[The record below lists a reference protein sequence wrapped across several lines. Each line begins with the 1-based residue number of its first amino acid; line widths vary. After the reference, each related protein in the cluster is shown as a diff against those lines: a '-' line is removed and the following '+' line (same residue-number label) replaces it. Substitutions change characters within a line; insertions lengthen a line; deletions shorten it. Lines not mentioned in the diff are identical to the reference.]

1 MRRRRTTS
9 PILRWAVTAA
19 GLLLIVYL
27 AVLALRPAVVDA
39 LPSWLG
45 WFGRP
50 GSMPT
55 LGIVVTVLVAV
66 CVLTFRS
73 DGGHRLV
80 GVSFTVIAVLITMSA
95 ILGLSSYWGCHDA
108 NHPAFFTPLMATAQL
123 VKGGIG
129 DYSLGGRTCPSPTPV
144 GLELARIAALSA
156 IFTGLGGVVVGVFRS
171 QVDRF
176 RANLA
181 DSVTAIVGVDDDTLS
196 IISGV
201 ARTLDRRSTLVVI
214 TSASDDR
221 VNRARRQ
228 GARVVLVDF
237 NAPSTLVSLRLWR
250 HLGRLYLMA
259 PDPAINLLWLDLISR
274 RLAEVGDKQR
284 LPLIVRIDDPWLAEA
299 WRAQQFGGSDTRW
312 AADVVG
318 KYEVTAGRLL
328 DGIIATGKTKRVFV
342 CGTSQLTLALCADLT
357 RRALERDFYT
367 PPGAV
372 PLPALTLVERD
383 AEEYLRDHE
392 FYREQAGFMSDGPAI
407 DAVPEAPTVPTLL
420 RLIGDAGP
428 ASSAVILVDT
438 HGGTTGTRLAARF
451 PEMPVYTSD
460 LNTNIA
466 DDSIQVVGLL
476 QSYSLVLDTR
486 EGQVQDA
493 WERAARLIHER
504 YVATIDP
511 TWTRGPAAVP
521 WAELDEFYRGS
532 NRRQVRNALWM
543 VEQIAG
549 HTWNTWGSPP
559 AQLSGSDMAE
569 SPPLEQLALMG
580 FDHHSAISMAR
591 AEHEDWC
598 RYYKRNGWKY
608 GETRDDSRKIHDKLV
623 DWSVVESKPELINA
637 AVRSLAATLWSLRQL
652 GFRSRPLWQPFN
664 RIGTVAAEQRNSPWT
679 WNSDSGHTMRADA
692 GDWAVQ
698 QDGKIWSV
706 RDDIFRDTY
715 EEAGDG
721 QWRRKGLVQARPAQP
736 GEIVTTLEGP
746 TAAAKGDW
754 VVRGSNGEQWP
765 VPGDEFARRYAEFHA
780 PAEAH
785 AADGGEGSHAVA
797 SNSADEC
804 PS

>member
-1 MRRRRTTS
+1 MRRTKTS
-9 PILRWAVTAA
+9 SPVARWIVSAI
-19 GLLLIVYL
+19 GLVLLGYL
-27 AVLALRPAVVDA
+27 AAVALQPRILDA
-39 LPSWLG
+39 LPAWLN

-55 LGIVVTVLVAV
+55 LGIVVGVLIAV

-73 DGGHRLV
+73 NSSHRLV
-80 GVSFTVIAVLITMSA
+80 GVSFTVIAVLVSMSA
-95 ILGLSSYWGCHDA
+95 VLGLSSYWGCHDA

-129 DYSLGGRTCPSPTPV
+129 DYSLSGRTCPNPTPV

-171 QVDRF
+171 QSDRL

-181 DSVTAIVGVDDDTLS
+181 DSVTAIVGMDEDTQS
-196 IISGV
+196 VISGV

-214 TSASDDR
+214 TSAGDDR

-237 NAPSTLVSLRLWR
+237 NAPATLVSLRLWR
-250 HLGRLYLMA
+250 HLSRLYLMA

-274 RLAEVGDKQR
+274 RLAEVDNKRR

-357 RRALERDFYT
+357 RRALELDFYT

-383 AEEYLRDHE
+383 SDEYLRDHE
-392 FYREQAGFMSDGPAI
+392 FYRQQSGFISVGPAI
-407 DAVPEAPTVPTLL
+407 DAVQDAPTIPTML
-420 RLIGDAGP
+420 RLIGEVDP
-428 ASSAVILVDT
+428 ATTAVILVDSHT
-438 HGGTTGTRLAARF
+438 STTGTRLAARF
-451 PEMPVYTSD
+451 PDMPIYASD
-460 LNTNIA
+460 LNTSIA

-486 EGQVQDA
+486 EGQIQDA

-511 TWTRGPAAVP
+511 TWTRGPASVP
-521 WAELDEFYRGS
+521 WTELNEFYRGS

-559 AQLSGSDMAE
+559 AQLSGRDMAE

-580 FDHHSAISMAR
+580 FDQYSALAMAK

-598 RYYKRNGWKY
+598 RYYRRNGWKY
-608 GETRDDSRKIHDKLV
+608 GSPRDDSRKIHDKLV
-623 DWSVVESKPELINA
+623 DWSVVESSPDLLNA

-652 GFRSRPLWQPFN
+652 GYRSRPLWQSFT
-664 RIGTVAAEQRNSPWT
+664 RVGTVSAEQRNNPWT
-679 WNSDSGHTMRADA
+679 WTSDSGHTMRADA

-698 QDGKIWSV
+698 VDGKIWSV
-706 RDDIFRDTY
+706 RDDIFRATY

-721 QWRRKGLVQARPAQP
+721 QWRRKGRVQARPAQA
-736 GEIVTTLEGP
+736 GETVNTLEGP
-746 TAAAKGDW
+746 TTAADGDW
-754 VVRGSNGEQWP
+754 VVRGTDGEQWP
-765 VPGDEFARRYAEFHA
+765 VPGDEFARRYAEFH
-780 PAEAH
+780 
-785 AADGGEGSHAVA
+785 
-797 SNSADEC
+797 
-804 PS
+804 PSPDVNVPDTA

>member
-1 MRRRRTTS
+1 MARTRTPS
-9 PILRWAVTAA
+9 PVVRWIVNAV

-27 AVLALRPAVVDA
+27 AAIALKPSILGA
-39 LPSWLG
+39 LPTWLA

-55 LGIVVTVLVAV
+55 IAIVVAVLVAV

-73 DGGHRLV
+73 KASQQLV
-80 GVSFTVIAVLITMSA
+80 GVSFTVIALLISVSA
-95 ILGLSSYWGCHDA
+95 ILGLSAYWGCHDA

-129 DYSLGGRTCPSPTPV
+129 DYSLSGRTCPSATPV
-144 GLELARIAALSA
+144 GLEVARIAALSA

-176 RANLA
+176 RANVA
-181 DSVTAIVGVDDDTLS
+181 DSVTAFVGVDDDTQSL
-196 IISGV
+196 ISGV

-214 TSASDDR
+214 TSAGDDR
-221 VNRARRQ
+221 VQRARRQ
-228 GARVVLVDF
+228 GARVVQVDF
-237 NAPSTLVSLRLWR
+237 NTPSTLVSLRLWR

-274 RLAEVGDKQR
+274 RLSEVDHKQR

-328 DGIIATGKTKRVFV
+328 DGINATGRTKRVFV
-342 CGTSQLTLALCADLT
+342 CGTSQLTLALCANLT

-392 FYREQAGFMSDGPAI
+392 FYRQQAGFMSDGPMI
-407 DAVPEAPTVPTLL
+407 DAVPEAPTIPTLL
-420 RLIGDAGP
+420 RLIGDADP
-428 ASSAVILVDT
+428 ATSAVILVDA
-438 HGGTTGTRLAARF
+438 HSATTGTRLAARF
-451 PEMPVYTSD
+451 PEMPVYASD
-460 LNTNIA
+460 LNTSIA
-466 DDSIQVVGLL
+466 DDSIQVVGML

-511 TWTRGPAAVP
+511 AAPRSPAAMP
-521 WAELDEFYRGS
+521 WAELNEFYRGS

-559 AQLSGSDMAE
+559 AQLSGRDMAD
-569 SPPLEQLALMG
+569 SPALEQLALMG
-580 FDHHSAISMAR
+580 FDQYSAMSMAQ

-598 RYYKRNGWKY
+598 RYYRRNGWKY
-608 GETRDDSRKIHDKLV
+608 GPNRDDSRKIHDKLV
-623 DWSVVESKPELINA
+623 DWSVVESKPDLLNA
-637 AVRSLAATLWSLRQL
+637 AVRSLAGTLWSLRRL
-652 GFRSRPLWQPFN
+652 GFRSRPIWQSFT
-664 RIGTVAAEQRNSPWT
+664 RVGTVTAEQRSTPWT
-679 WNSDSGHTMRADA
+679 WKSDSGHTMRADA

-698 QDGKIWSV
+698 ADGKTWSV
-706 RDDIFRDTY
+706 RDDIFRATY
-715 EEAGDG
+715 EATGDG
-721 QWRRKGLVQARPAQP
+721 QWRRKGRVQARPANP
-736 GEIVTTLEGP
+736 GETVNTLEGAA
-746 TAAAKGDW
+746 TAADGDW

-765 VPGDEFARRYAEFHA
+765 VPGDEFARRYAEFRS
-780 PAEAH
+780 PEEAH
-785 AADGGEGSHAVA
+785 VHDVGDG
-797 SNSADEC
+797 
-804 PS
+804 

>member
-1 MRRRRTTS
+1 MRRTRTTS
-9 PILRWAVTAA
+9 PVTRRVVSAV
-19 GLLLIVYL
+19 GLLLIGYL
-27 AVLALRPAVVDA
+27 AVVAAQPAIIDA
-39 LPSWLG
+39 LPTWLG

-55 LGIVVTVLVAV
+55 IGIVVTVLIAA

-73 DGGHRLV
+73 DSSHRVV
-80 GVSFTVIAVLITMSA
+80 GMSFTVIAVLIAMSA
-95 ILGLSSYWGCHDA
+95 VLGLTSYWGCHDA

-123 VKGGIG
+123 VKGGTG
-129 DYSLGGRTCPSPTPV
+129 DFSVSGRTCPYPTPA
-144 GLELARIAALSA
+144 GLEVARIAALSA

-171 QVDRF
+171 QVDRL

-181 DSVTAIVGVDDDTLS
+181 DSVTAIVGVDDDTQS
-196 IISGV
+196 MISGV
-201 ARTLDRRSTLVVI
+201 AQTLDRRGTLVVI
-214 TSASDDR
+214 TGTSDNR
-221 VNRARRQ
+221 VQQARRQ

-237 NAPSTLVSLRLWR
+237 NAPSALVSLRLWR
-250 HLGRLYLMA
+250 HLSRLYLMSA
-259 PDPAINLLWLDLISR
+259 DPATNLLWLDLISR
-274 RLAEVGDKQR
+274 RLSEVAHKQR
-284 LPLIVRIDDPWLAEA
+284 LPLIVRMDDPWLAQA

-328 DGIIATGKTKRVFV
+328 DGIIATGRTKRVFI

-357 RRALERDFYT
+357 QRALERDFYT
-367 PPGAV
+367 PPGSV

-392 FYREQAGFMSDGPAI
+392 FHRQQTGFISTGPAI
-407 DAVPEAPTVPTLL
+407 DAVAEAPTIPTLL
-420 RLIGDAGP
+420 KLIGDADP
-428 ASSAVILVDT
+428 ATSAVILVDA
-438 HGGTTGTRLAARF
+438 HAATTGTRLAARF
-451 PEMPVYTSD
+451 PDMPVYTSD
-460 LNTNIA
+460 LNTSIA
-466 DDSIQVVGLL
+466 DDSIQVVGML

-504 YVATIDP
+504 YVSTIDP
-511 TWTRGPAAVP
+511 SWPRGPAAVP

-559 AQLSGSDMAE
+559 AQLSGRDMAG

-580 FDHHSAISMAR
+580 FDHYSAMSMAR

-598 RYYKRNGWKY
+598 RYYRRNGWKY
-608 GETRDDSRKIHDKLV
+608 GPIRDDARRIHDKLV
-623 DWSVVESKPELINA
+623 DWSVVESKPDLVEA

-652 GFRSRPLWQPFN
+652 GFRSRPLWQSFI
-664 RIGTVAAEQRNSPWT
+664 RVGTVTAEQRQTPWT
-679 WNSDSGHTMRADA
+679 WRSDSGHTMRADA

-698 QDGKIWSV
+698 SDGKMWSV

-715 EEAGDG
+715 EETGDG
-721 QWRRKGLVQARPAQP
+721 QWRRKGRVQARPAQA
-736 GEIVTTLEGP
+736 GETVNTLEGP
-746 TAAAKGDW
+746 TTAADGDW
-754 VVRGSNGEQWP
+754 VVRGPNGEQWP
-765 VPGDEFARRYAEFHA
+765 VPGDEFARRYVEFQPQAKHL
-780 PAEAH
+780 
-785 AADGGEGSHAVA
+785 EG
-797 SNSADEC
+797 
-804 PS
+804 

>member
-1 MRRRRTTS
+1 MPRNRTNL
-9 PILRWAVTAA
+9 PIVRWVANAVC
-19 GLLLIVYL
+19 LLLIGYL
-27 AVLALRPAVVDA
+27 AAVALRPAIIDS
-39 LPSWLG
+39 LPKWLG

-55 LGIVVTVLVAV
+55 LGIMVTVLIAV

-73 DGGHRLV
+73 DVGHTMV
-80 GVSFTVIAVLITMSA
+80 GVSFTVIAALFTMTA
-95 ILGLSSYWGCHDA
+95 ALGLSAYWGCHDA

-129 DYSLGGRTCPSPTPV
+129 DYSLSGRTCPSPTPV
-144 GLELARIAALSA
+144 GLELGRIAALAA

-171 QVDRF
+171 QVDRL

-181 DSVTAIVGVDDDTLS
+181 DSVTVIVGLDDDTQS
-196 IISGV
+196 IVSAA

-214 TSASDDR
+214 TGAGGDR
-221 VNRARRQ
+221 VARARRQ

-237 NAPSTLVSLRLWR
+237 NTPSSLVSLRLWR

-274 RLAEVGDKQR
+274 RLFEADHKQR

-299 WRAQQFGGSDTRW
+299 WRGWQFGGSDTRW

-328 DGIIATGKTKRVFV
+328 DSVIATGRTRRVFV
-342 CGTSQLTLALCADLT
+342 CGTSQLTLALCANLT
-357 RRALERDFYT
+357 RRALERDFYN
-367 PPGAV
+367 PPGAG

-383 AEEYLRDHE
+383 AQEYLRDHE
-392 FYREQAGFMSDGPAI
+392 FYRQQAGLMSDGPVI

-420 RLIGDAGP
+420 RLISDADP
-428 ASSAVILVDT
+428 AASAVILVDT
-438 HGGTTGTRLAARF
+438 HTATTATRLAARL
-451 PEMPVYTSD
+451 PEMPIYSSD

-466 DDSIQVVGLL
+466 DDSIQVVGKL

-486 EGQVQDA
+486 KGQVQDA

-504 YVATIDP
+504 YVSTIDP
-511 TWTRGPAAVP
+511 EAPRSPATMP
-521 WAELDEFYRGS
+521 WAALNEFYRGS

-549 HTWNTWGSPP
+549 HTWNTWGSQP
-559 AQLSGSDMAE
+559 AQLSGRDMADA
-569 SPPLEQLALMG
+569 PPLEQLALMG
-580 FDHHSAISMAR
+580 FDPYSAMSMAQ

-598 RYYKRNGWKY
+598 RYYRRNGWKY
-608 GETRDDSRKIHDKLV
+608 GSPRDDLRKIHDKLV
-623 DWSVVESKPELINA
+623 DWSVVQSKPDLLNA

-652 GFRSRPLWQPFN
+652 GYRSRPLWQTFT
-664 RIGTVAAEQRNSPWT
+664 RVGTVAAEQRSTPWT
-679 WNSDSGHTMRADA
+679 WKSDSGHTMNATA

-698 QDGKIWSV
+698 EDGKIWSV

-715 EEAGDG
+715 EAAGDG
-721 QWRRKGLVQARPAQP
+721 QWRRKGRVQARPAYP
-736 GEIVTTLEGP
+736 GENVNTLEGP
-746 TAAAKGDW
+746 TAAAEGDW
-754 VVRGSNGEQWP
+754 VVRGSDGEQWP
-765 VPGDEFARRYAEFHA
+765 VPGDEFASRYAEVLPTEEDHV
-780 PAEAH
+780 H
-785 AADGGEGSHAVA
+785 EGA
-797 SNSADEC
+797 NG
-804 PS
+804 